1 MFLNRFKMI
10 FHERKAE
17 NMAVRIK
24 DIARKA
30 NVSEATVS
38 LALNNNPLVNEE
50 TAKTIKRIAREMGY
64 TPNPYARRLVLK
76 KSNTLGV
83 VVPDIENVFYAS
95 FVHYLNLCCRET
107 NYSLSIFISGN
118 RPEREEKIAEDLI
131 AMQAE
136 GVIYIPVNVPNKN
149 MDQVQKLQAA
159 GIPVICATTAFGT
172 LPSVMCDLEN
182 GMFLLVSHMLQKGY
196 RKIAYISGPRNVY
209 ALDLRERG
217 LRSALQSFQIESG
230 KVPLFFMEAVTYQC
244 ACNAAEQI
252 LEKYRGKINGII
264 CVNDIMALGVINT
277 LKQHNIQIPE
287 EIAVAG
293 FDDSIFSVTS
303 PVPITTVRQ
312 NVSEIAEKSLQKLLS
327 LIDTGEA
334 QQTLLKEIIPVE
346 LITRAST
353 E

>member
-172 LPSVMCDLEN
+172 LPSVMWKTVCFSLFLICCKKAIGKSHTSQVLEMFMHLISVN
-182 GMFLLVSHMLQKGY
+182 GGYVARCSLFKLNQAKFRSFLWRPSP
-196 RKIAYISGPRNVY
+196 ISAP
-209 ALDLRERG
+209 
-217 LRSALQSFQIESG
+217 
-230 KVPLFFMEAVTYQC
+230 VT
-244 ACNAAEQI
+244 
-252 LEKYRGKINGII
+252 
-264 CVNDIMALGVINT
+264 
-277 LKQHNIQIPE
+277 
-287 EIAVAG
+287 
-293 FDDSIFSVTS
+293 
-303 PVPITTVRQ
+303 RQ
-312 NVSEIAEKSLQKLLS
+312 N
-327 LIDTGEA
+327 
-334 QQTLLKEIIPVE
+334 
-346 LITRAST
+346 RF
-353 E
+353 